1 MANDIHKPV
10 FQFSVEDVFSITGRG
25 IVVTG
30 TVVIGAVR
38 VGEKLLLHQSDG
50 RTIPVEITAIE
61 GFRKILKEALMGEN
75 VGLSIQGA
83 SKEAIRAGDMICFE

>member
-10 FQFSVEDVFSITGRG
+10 FQFSVEDVFSIAGRG

-30 TVVIGAVR
+30 TVARGAVR
-38 VGEKLLLHQSDG
+38 AGEKLSLRQSDG
-50 RTIPVEITAIE
+50 RTIPIEITAIE

-83 SKEAIRAGDMICFE
+83 SKEAIHAGDTISFE